1 MTTAL
6 YTFHK
11 VNSLEYII
19 VTDELVRT
27 MVKNKIYVPGEVI
40 TTEEEY
46 APGKNTFEDKGYVK
60 ASGFGT
66 ANFDEMQ
73 KEVSL
78 KSKKVETLKRDDIV
92 YCRVSIVK
100 DSVVIVNI
108 VKAEND
114 KALIV
119 SRGQIPAKFV
129 AKAYIRNVKEFY
141 KVGDYIKAKVISASN
156 LAVDLATNEKG
167 LGVIIAY
174 CTQCKSEMKFSNE
187 KLTCFNCGHTEGRKW
202 FEAKDEMED
211 RPQNIRRDRNGFG
224 SRDRN
229 HSHDRSESRNNFNKR
244 QNYRGGRR

>member
-1 MTTAL
+1 MA
-6 YTFHK
+6 K
-11 VNSLEYII
+11 
-19 VTDELVRT
+19 D
-27 MVKNKIYVPGEVI
+27 KIYVPGEVI

-46 APGKNTFEDKGYVK
+46 APGKNTFEDEGYIK

-66 ANFDEMQ
+66 ATFDDMQ
-73 KEVSL
+73 KEVNL
-78 KSKKVETLKRDDIV
+78 ESKKIEPLTKDDIV
-92 YCRVSIVK
+92 YCRVGLVK
-100 DSVVIVNI
+100 DSVVVVDIL
-108 VKAEND
+108 KSENN

-141 KVGDYIKAKVISASN
+141 KVGDYVKAKVISASE
-156 LAVDLATNEKG
+156 LAVDLATNEEG

-174 CTQCKSEMKFSNE
+174 CTQCKNEMTFSNE

-224 SRDRN
+224 SRNRN
-229 HSHDRSESRNNFNKR
+229 QSHDRNGSRGNFNKR
-244 QNYRGGRR
+244 QNFRGGRR